1 MSDIENDANK
11 PDPPAR
17 EIHDAEKLAKSIALQ
32 FAREHQ
38 ERGSFFS
45 TSGRT
50 AFRIWSL
57 VIIVMLMLAALF
69 ALDWMLAQIPR
80 PQHRARPDASAV
92 PSADASRF

>member
-11 PDPPAR
+11 PELPAR
-17 EIHDAEKLAKSIALQ
+17 AIQDAEKLAKSIALQ

-38 ERGSFFS
+38 DRGSFFS
-45 TSGRT
+45 TRGRT

-80 PQHRARPDASAV
+80 PQRRAHPGASAA
-92 PSADASRF
+92 PSADSSRF